1 MARFK
6 KLNNSGMTIIEILL
20 CFIIVVGICL
30 SLFTTLNNY
39 QIKENKESD
48 RTQILK
54 YKNLLE
60 KTIYDDLIKKTL
72 ISVDQTIL
80 DNDFKG
86 KSCNDKWCRMEKYTF
101 TFKDGSQK
109 FLILQKKIA
118 SYIDENSDETSK
130 YSDDFLIEYGSEGNM
145 IKYPLPDLGHSTDDA
160 GLISYDFK
168 INNIFFNTN
177 NQVMNLYIGFYHPYF
192 ERMYGI
198 NLVCPLGYK

>member
-39 QIKENKESD
+39 QTKENKESD

-86 KSCNDKWCRMEKYTF
+86 KSCNDKWCRMEK
-101 TFKDGSQK
+101 
-109 FLILQKKIA
+109 
-118 SYIDENSDETSK
+118 
-130 YSDDFLIEYGSEGNM
+130 
-145 IKYPLPDLGHSTDDA
+145 
-160 GLISYDFK
+160 
-168 INNIFFNTN
+168 
-177 NQVMNLYIGFYHPYF
+177 
-192 ERMYGI
+192 
-198 NLVCPLGYK
+198 